1 AGTRAYVQAL
11 ETHGIVPTPMAG
23 PELDTYVQNKVR
35 EYRRLAREFDL
46 IK

>member
-1 AGTRAYVQAL
+1 MLAHPSNLVL
-11 ETHGIVPTPMAG
+11 THTMSGS
-23 PELDTYVQNKVR
+23 ELDTYVQNKVR